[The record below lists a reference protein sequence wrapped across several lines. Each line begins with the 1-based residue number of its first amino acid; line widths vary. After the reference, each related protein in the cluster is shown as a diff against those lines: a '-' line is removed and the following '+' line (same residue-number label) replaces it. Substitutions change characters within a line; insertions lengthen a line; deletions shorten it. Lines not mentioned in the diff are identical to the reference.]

1 MFAVLST
8 SLLIIRAFV
17 LRQWN
22 FPLNRKFTNLTS
34 MFFFFFDYSW
44 HEMGV
49 YDLPAIIDYILEV
62 SKQHSLYYVA
72 HSMGCTMFFVLTS
85 TLPHYNSKFRIMF
98 GLGPAVFNS
107 HTQNRI
113 FRISEFSKVG
123 VSHTIYFRFSIT

>member
-1 MFAVLST
+1 M
-8 SLLIIRAFV
+8 LI
-17 LRQWN
+17 
-22 FPLNRKFTNLTS
+22 
-34 MFFFFFDYSW
+34 DYSW

-98 GLGPAVFNS
+98 GFGPAVFNS
-107 HTQNRI
+107 HTRNKI

-123 VSHTIYFRFSIT
+123 VSHKFFSRFSINYK

>member
-1 MFAVLST
+1 MMLALLPT
-8 SLLIIRAFV
+8 SLLLISAFV
-17 LRQWN
+17 VRKWN
-22 FPLNRKFTNLTS
+22 FPLNRKFTTLTCVL
-34 MFFFFFDYSW
+34 FDYSW

-62 SKQHSLYYVA
+62 SEQHSLYYVA

-98 GLGPAVFNS
+98 GFGPAVFNS
-107 HTQNRI
+107 HIRNKI

-123 VSHTIYFRFSIT
+123 VSHKHFLNFQ

>member
-1 MFAVLST
+1 MKLSIK
-8 SLLIIRAFV
+8 SKIYDF
-17 LRQWN
+17 
-22 FPLNRKFTNLTS
+22 NLYV
-34 MFFFFFDYSW
+34 FYYSW

-98 GLGPAVFNS
+98 GFGPAVFNS
-107 HTQNRI
+107 HIRNKI

-123 VSHTIYFRFSIT
+123 VSHKIFLDFQ

>member
-1 MFAVLST
+1 MLAVLPT
-8 SLLIIRAFV
+8 SFLIITAFV
-17 LRQWN
+17 VRQWN
-22 FPLNRKFTNLTS
+22 FPLNRKFTTLIC
-34 MFFFFFDYSW
+34 MLIDYSW

-98 GLGPAVFNS
+98 GFGPAVFNS
-107 HTQNRI
+107 HTRNKI

-123 VSHTIYFRFSIT
+123 VSHNFFSRFSINYK

>member
-1 MFAVLST
+1 ML
-8 SLLIIRAFV
+8 
-17 LRQWN
+17 
-22 FPLNRKFTNLTS
+22 
-34 MFFFFFDYSW
+34 FDYSW

-62 SKQHSLYYVA
+62 SKQTSLYYVG

-98 GLGPAVFNS
+98 AFGPAVFIS
-107 HTQNRI
+107 HIRNNV

-123 VSHTIYFRFSIT
+123 VSHTISLYCQ